1 MNMLSEQITDDML
14 LAQIWDL
21 LDKRSDFIENPIEGG
36 FVSSDGKVIFYVDR
50 FPYNGGLY
58 PMSQEAETTSQKWVD
73 IVNAI
78 IEEARNLV

>member
-14 LAQIWDL
+14 LAQIWAL
-21 LDKRSDFIENPIEGG
+21 LNKRPDFIENPIEGG

-58 PMSQEAETTSQKWVD
+58 PMSQEAETTSQKWVN